1 MALWVKDLM
10 SQLWCRLQ
18 LQHGA
23 NPWPGN
29 FHMPWVQTK
38 KKNVLWDIENVH
50 PYNGILLGNLFVFAY
65 LLIYFGP
72 WPASGLTWE
81 LSSQTRV

>member
-1 MALWVKDLM
+1 M
-10 SQLWCRLQ
+10 
-18 LQHGA
+18 GA
-23 NPWPGN
+23 D
-29 FHMPWVQTK
+29 K